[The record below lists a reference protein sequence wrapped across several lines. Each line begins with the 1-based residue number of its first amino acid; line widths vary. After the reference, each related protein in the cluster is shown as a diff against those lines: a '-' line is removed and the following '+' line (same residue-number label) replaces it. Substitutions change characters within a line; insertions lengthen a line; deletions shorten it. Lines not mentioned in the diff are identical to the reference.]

1 MINIRKNTFE
11 TNSSSTHSIVIVK
24 DEKELDIPDK
34 MTIHLEE
41 DFGWDYR
48 IFNSAEDKLEYLIF
62 GIIDSADS
70 ITEAIENIEKLVQI
84 VKKWVNKIYIKGI
97 KLELYSDKFY
107 ISTEGYLDHGNYT
120 KELLDNVLNNEE
132 LLKRFLFSPLSFI
145 ATGNDNEEGYPTI
158 NVDYE
163 YDEFLKGN

>member
-24 DEKELDIPDK
+24 DEKELDIPNK
-34 MTIHLEE
+34 ITVHLERE
-41 DFGWDYR
+41 FGWSYEF
-48 IFNSAEDKLEYLIF
+48 FNTAEEKLEYLIF
-62 GIIDSADS
+62 GLIDSANS
-70 ITEAIENIEKLVQI
+70 VVEAIENIEKLVQI
-84 VKKWVNKIYIKGI
+84 VKKWVDKVYIKGM
-97 KLELYSDKFY
+97 KLELYGNHFY
-107 ISTEGYLDHGNYT
+107 IDTEGFLDHGNDT
-120 KELLDNVLNNEE
+120 EELLNSVLNDEE
-132 LLKRFLFSPLSFI
+132 LLKRFLFSSLSFI